1 MIVRKAQSDVCGTC
15 YKFHM
20 WQKGGGIFCH
30 GVEGEEEEE
39 EADSD
44 LDSDYEDDYDHGD
57 NQDPEEL
64 LVDSDDD
71 EVGSNDG
78 QEDDEGFTASE
89 RACLDRI
96 DNFKAASDD
105 DNEDEDNKNENDEG
119 EEERM
124 KDTTVE
130 KDEL

>member
-1 MIVRKAQSDVCGTC
+1 MFVAHAIDFTCG
-15 YKFHM
+15 K
-20 WQKGGGIFCH
+20 KGGGIFCH

-71 EVGSNDG
+71 EVGSNDE
-78 QEDDEGFTASE
+78 QEDDEGYTASE
-89 RACLDRI
+89 RACLNRI
-96 DNFKAASDD
+96 DKF
-105 DNEDEDNKNENDEG
+105 
-119 EEERM
+119 
-124 KDTTVE
+124 
-130 KDEL
+130 